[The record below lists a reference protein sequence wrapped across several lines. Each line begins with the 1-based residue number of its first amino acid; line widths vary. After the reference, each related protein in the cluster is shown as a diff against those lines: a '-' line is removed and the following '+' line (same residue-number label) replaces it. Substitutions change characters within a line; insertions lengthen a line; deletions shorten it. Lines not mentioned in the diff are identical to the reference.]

1 MRVGTL
7 DVSPVADGT
16 VYMDPTFFSYG
27 KSLADWETAG
37 HRDLLTTDGLLEL
50 TVGGFLVRGSGD
62 RLIMIDTGFGADV
75 REDVNDGGLLRA
87 LRDYGS
93 QVPPGGY
100 GGLVGSLREYGVEPT
115 DITDVILTH
124 LHADHVCGTMQNGQ
138 PTFPNA
144 TYHCHVKDWA
154 FFATAQ
160 SPVSFA
166 KGRPPED
173 RLANMIGRLEPW
185 DGEGEI
191 LPGIHALP
199 TPGHTPG
206 STVIVLQSGPERA
219 FMLGDVAH
227 CVVELLEPEWDG
239 LADFDTKLAK
249 RTREAL
255 ARELEGD
262 SAQVTG
268 GALSRPAVR
277 PHPAQLRQPPVLR
290 FHQLTPSGGG
300 R

>member
-1 MRVGTL
+1 
-7 DVSPVADGT
+7 VATEGW
-16 VYMDPTFFSYG
+16 SARCA
-27 KSLADWETAG
+27 STASS
-37 HRDLLTTDGLLEL
+37 R
-50 TVGGFLVRGSGD
+50 
-62 RLIMIDTGFGADV
+62 
-75 REDVNDGGLLRA
+75 
-87 LRDYGS
+87 
-93 QVPPGGY
+93 
-100 GGLVGSLREYGVEPT
+100 T

-124 LHADHVCGTMQNGQ
+124 LHADHLCGTMQNGQ

-144 TYHCHVKDWA
+144 TYRCHIKDWA

-166 KGRPPED
+166 KGRPPGD

-185 DGEGEI
+185 DGEAEI

-206 STVIVLQSGPERA
+206 STVIVLHSGPERA

-239 LADFDTKLAK
+239 LADFDTELAK

-255 ARELEGD
+255 ARELEGTTRLRSRAGTFPACG
-262 SAQVTG
+262 SAASCSTPTSVDPSVT
-268 GALSRPAVR
+268 PADA
-277 PHPAQLRQPPVLR
+277 PPATTTTRHSV
-290 FHQLTPSGGG
+290 SSVDVD
-300 R
+300 